1 MVSLMLEKYPNM
13 IIKIET
19 HSDSR
24 GDTRYNLT
32 LSQKRAESI
41 YKYLISKDISK
52 NRILSYVGFGETK
65 PVNKCKDG
73 ENCSEEEYRKNRRSS
88 FVIM

>member
-1 MVSLMLEKYPNM
+1 MNNDYPDM

-24 GDTRYNLT
+24 GDTDYNLT

-41 YKYLISKDISK
+41 YKYLISKDISES
-52 NRILSYVGFGETK
+52 RILSYIGFGEAK
-65 PVNKCKDG
+65 PINKCEDG